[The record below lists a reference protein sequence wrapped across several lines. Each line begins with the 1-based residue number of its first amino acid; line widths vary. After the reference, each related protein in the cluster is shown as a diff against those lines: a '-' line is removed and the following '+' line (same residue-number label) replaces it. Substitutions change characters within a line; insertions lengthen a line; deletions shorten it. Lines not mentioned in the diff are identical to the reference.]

1 MESLKNSTQKKNIRS
16 LKVERALTMTVM
28 SKSIKRNSK
37 NLNIIRKW
45 EVKNKVVDLRKE
57 MKLKNHYII
66 SVKMKAVQK
75 DITLLI

>member
-57 MKLKNHYII
+57 MKFKNHYII